1 MEFHQNQFSRYFLN
15 FLKFDFNWFRRSE
28 KSAWES
34 NLLYVVN
41 EIVGKSDF
49 EIFDHSREGRT
60 GHHLKKIQRNPL
72 LSKSHHDPL
81 NLITFIHM
89 KFKVL
94 LLMQTHI
101 CKSKPDAI
109 SWSVSEGH
117 VKSFFF
123 KTFVVDPTLMVENM
137 TIFAPIFFHR
147 VQRVNRDFDI
157 CTFMDSFLSQANS
170 LLRLKMIEAIKFLLN
185 INKGIHIKYF
195 KFVKIIRNK

>member
-1 MEFHQNQFSRYFLN
+1 MEFYQNQFSRYFLD

-60 GHHLKKIQRNPL
+60 GHHLKKNQRNPL

-94 LLMQTHI
+94 LLM
-101 CKSKPDAI
+101 
-109 SWSVSEGH
+109 
-117 VKSFFF
+117 
-123 KTFVVDPTLMVENM
+123 
-137 TIFAPIFFHR
+137 
-147 VQRVNRDFDI
+147 
-157 CTFMDSFLSQANS
+157 
-170 LLRLKMIEAIKFLLN
+170 
-185 INKGIHIKYF
+185 
-195 KFVKIIRNK
+195 

>member
-1 MEFHQNQFSRYFLN
+1 MKLRKVLIYRLDSSQSKELYQNQFSRYFLN

-41 EIVGKSDF
+41 ETVSKSDF

-72 LSKSHHDPL
+72 LSQSHHDQL

-101 CKSKPDAI
+101 CKSQPNAI
-109 SWSVSEGH
+109 SWTVSEGH

-123 KTFVVDPTLMVENM
+123 KIFVVDPTLMVENM
-137 TIFAPIFFHR
+137 TIFAPIFLHR
-147 VQRVNRDFDI
+147 VQHVNRYIDI
-157 CTFMDSFLSQANS
+157 CAFMDSFVSQMNS
-170 LLRLKMIEAIKFLLN
+170 LLRYKMI
-185 INKGIHIKYF
+185 
-195 KFVKIIRNK
+195 